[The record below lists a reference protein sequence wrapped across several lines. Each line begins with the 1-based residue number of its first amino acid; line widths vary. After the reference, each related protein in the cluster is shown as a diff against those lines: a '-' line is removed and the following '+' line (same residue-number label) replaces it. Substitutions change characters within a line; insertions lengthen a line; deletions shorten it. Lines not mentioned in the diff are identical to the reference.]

1 MKKFILI
8 AAVIAAFESQSQISH
23 GGRPSFADE
32 PQWIAAVNEIVTPAI
47 PLEELRAADMITDQY
62 KDLPYRFGYEH
73 AVAVDMT
80 TAGTWSDHNGTRFCH
95 LAIECPG
102 ALAISLRFDS
112 FKLPKGSQLFI
123 SSPDGREFLGS
134 FDHRNNKSHGRLACG
149 LIQGERIIIEYSAPT
164 TLAEQ
169 PALVI
174 GEIVHGYRP
183 FAKSSF
189 VQDALRGPFGS
200 SGACEV
206 NVNCP
211 EGADWQVEKRSV
223 AIITQG
229 GSGVCTGAMVNNT
242 ANDGTPY
249 FLTANHCT
257 QGSNTGNWVFYF
269 NHESAGCNG
278 SNGPTTD
285 LISGADLVANNAGSD
300 FALLLLNDTPPASY
314 NVQYAGWDA
323 TDDEAA
329 STSAVCIHHPSG
341 DIKKISFEDDAP
353 YFSTG
358 NGAAVWWI
366 DTWELGVTEPG
377 SSGSPLFNQDHRII
391 GQLFGG
397 ASACSGAQGNGQY
410 DFYGRFGVSWNTG
423 NSAPTRLIDWLDPAG
438 TGQLV
443 LDGWPEGAVVY
454 TNDAGVGAISGIEDN
469 ICGDTFQGTFNLT
482 NNGTETLT
490 ACEIHYQLNNG
501 SETVINWT
509 GSLAQNQSETIQL
522 PVMTAV
528 NGSNT
533 LTVSLVYAT
542 DENAVNNST
551 SFTFNAITT
560 PTTLLNVSILFDNY
574 PEETSWELLD
584 SNGDVFLT
592 AGPFGSEAGGST
604 LSESYC
610 VPYGCYTFVMNDSY
624 GDGICCGFFTGDGEY
639 SVTGSGQNTLVSGGE
654 FSFSDSSE
662 FCVEIPIQIQDW
674 ETTEMF
680 KLFPNPAQNLIQLN
694 SFIPIREVHITDLGG
709 RRILTPRLAPDH
721 LLAIDGVAPGNYIV
735 QVIFMDGRVV
745 NEKLIIVR

>member
-1 MKKFILI
+1 MKKLLL
-8 AAVIAAFESQSQISH
+8 VVLAFVTTQLQAQISH
-23 GGRPSFADE
+23 GGRPALGDHPE
-32 PQWIAAVNEIVTPAI
+32 WLTGVNEIVTPAI
-47 PLEELRAADMITDQY
+47 PLEELRASDLITDQY

-80 TAGTWSDHNGTRFCH
+80 TQGTWSERDGERFCH
-95 LAIECPG
+95 LAIACPG

-112 FKLPKGSQLFI
+112 FNLPKGSQLFI
-123 SSPDGREFLGS
+123 SSPDGREYLGS

-149 LIQGERIIIEYSAPT
+149 LIQGEKIIIEYSAPSE
-164 TLAEQ
+164 LAQQ

-183 FAKSSF
+183 FAKSAF
-189 VQDALRGPFGS
+189 VQEALRGPFGS
-200 SGACEV
+200 AGACEV

-229 GSGVCTGAMVNNT
+229 GSGLCTGAMVNNT

-323 TDDEAA
+323 TDNEAA

-366 DTWELGVTEPG
+366 DNWELGVTEPG

-397 ASACSGAQGNGQY
+397 ASACSGSQGNGQY

-423 NSAPTRLIDWLDPAG
+423 TTAPTRLIDWLDPSG
-438 TGQLV
+438 SGQLV
-443 LDGWPEGAVVY
+443 IDGWPEGAVVY
-454 TNDAGVGAISGIEDN
+454 TNDAGVGAISGIEAN
-469 ICGDTFQGTFNLT
+469 ICGSSFQGTFNLS

-490 ACEIHYQLNNG
+490 ACEIHYQLNNNAQQI
-501 SETVINWT
+501 INWT
-509 GSLAQNQSETIQL
+509 GSLAQGQTETIQL
-522 PVMTAV
+522 PAMTAD
-528 NGSNT
+528 NGAN
-533 LTVSLVYAT
+533 SLVISVVYT
-542 DENAVNNST
+542 NDENGLNNST
-551 SFTFNAITT
+551 SFNFSAITT
-560 PTTLLNVSILFDNY
+560 PTTIITMQFTFDNY
-574 PEETSWELLD
+574 PEETAWTITDNSGTQIL
-584 SNGDVFLT
+584 SG
-592 AGPFGSEAGGST
+592 GPYSSETPGST
-604 LSESYC
+604 ITEEHCLAYA
-610 VPYGCYTFVMNDSY
+610 CYSFVITDVY
-624 GDGICCGFFTGDGEY
+624 GDGICCSFGNGAYQVSDENQ
-639 SVTGSGQNTLVSGGE
+639 VLLASGGQFTDSE
-654 FSFSDSSE
+654 TTDFCLTIPIGIEDMDSKSFS
-662 FCVEIPIQIQDW
+662 I
-674 ETTEMF
+674 
-680 KLFPNPAQNLIQLN
+680 FPNPASDKLLIRMQSN
-694 SFIPIREVHITDLGG
+694 VNEMAITDMHGAVLA
-709 RRILTPRLAPDH
+709 RLRPQSSTMQYDVSHFNSGVYFAH
-721 LLAIDGVAPGNYIV
+721 FRKNDGSI
-735 QVIFMDGRVV
+735 QSEKFVII
-745 NEKLIIVR
+745 K

>member
-1 MKKFILI
+1 MKQLLLV
-8 AAVIAAFESQSQISH
+8 ALAFVTIQLQAQISH
-23 GGRPSFADE
+23 GGRPALGDHPE
-32 PQWIAAVNEIVTPAI
+32 WLMGINEIVTPAI
-47 PLEELRAADMITDQY
+47 PLEELRASDLITDQY

-80 TAGTWSDHNGTRFCH
+80 TQGTWSERDGERFCH
-95 LAIECPG
+95 LAIACPG

-112 FKLPKGSQLFI
+112 FNLPKGSQLFI
-123 SSPDGREFLGS
+123 SSPDGREYLGS

-149 LIQGERIIIEYSAPT
+149 LIQGEKIIIEYSAPSE
-164 TLAEQ
+164 LAQQ

-183 FAKSSF
+183 FAKSAF
-189 VQDALRGPFGS
+189 VQEALRGPFGNA
-200 SGACEV
+200 GGCEV

-229 GSGVCTGAMVNNT
+229 GSGLCTGAMVNNT

-366 DTWELGVTEPG
+366 DNWELGVTEPG

-397 ASACSGAQGNGQY
+397 ASACSGSQGNGQY

-423 NSAPTRLIDWLDPAG
+423 NSAPTRLIDWLDPSG

-469 ICGDTFQGTFNLT
+469 ICGDSFQGTFNLT
-482 NNGTETLT
+482 NNGTQTLT

-501 SETVINWT
+501 TETVINWT
-509 GSLAQNQSETIQL
+509 GALAQNQSESIQL

-528 NGSNT
+528 SGNNT
-533 LTVSLVYAT
+533 LSVSVVYT
-542 DENAVNNST
+542 MDENSVNNST

-592 AGPFGSEAGGST
+592 AGPFGSETGGST
-604 LSESYC
+604 LSETFC

-639 SVTGSGQNTLVSGGE
+639 SVTGSGQNTLASGGE

-662 FCVEIPIQIQDW
+662 FCVEIPIQTQDL
-674 ETTEMF
+674 ETIEVF
-680 KLFPNPAQNLIQLN
+680 KLFPNPARNLIRLN
-694 SFIPIREVHITDLGG
+694 SLIPIREVYITDLGG
-709 RRILTPRLAPDH
+709 RRILTPQLAQDH
-721 LLAIDGVAPGNYIV
+721 LIAIDGVAPGNYIV
-735 QVIFMDGRVV
+735 HVILLDGSVL
-745 NEKLIIVR
+745 NEKLFIVR

>member
-1 MKKFILI
+1 MKKVLLVLTTLI
-8 AAVIAAFESQSQISH
+8 TVNAQSQISH
-23 GGRPSFADE
+23 GGRPEFGNHFD
-32 PQWIAAVNEIVTPAI
+32 WLNTVNTHTTTEI
-47 PLEELRAADMITDQY
+47 PLEALRAEDLITDQY
-62 KDLPYRFGYEH
+62 KDQPYRFGYEH
-73 AVAVDMT
+73 AVQLNMFELGSWRVMDGMKY
-80 TAGTWSDHNGTRFCH
+80 CH
-95 LAIECPG
+95 YAITCPG

-112 FKLPKGSQLFI
+112 FRLPKGSQLYI
-123 SSPDGREFLGS
+123 SSPDAREYLGS
-134 FDHRNNKSHGRLACG
+134 FDHRNNKPHGRLACG
-149 LIQGERIIIEYSAPT
+149 LIQGERIIIEYRAPIEM
-164 TLAEQ
+164 AEL
-169 PALVI
+169 PSLVI

-183 FAKSSF
+183 FAKSAF

-229 GSGVCTGAMVNNT
+229 GSGVCTGALVNNT

-269 NHESAGCNG
+269 NHESSGCNG
-278 SNGPTTD
+278 SSGPTTD

-323 TDDEAA
+323 TDDEGA

-353 YFSTG
+353 YFDNAS
-358 NGAAVWWI
+358 GAAVWWI
-366 DTWELGVTEPG
+366 DNWELGVTEPG

-423 NSAPTRLIDWLDPAG
+423 TTAPTRLIDWLDPG
-438 TGQLV
+438 NTGQLV

-454 TNDAGVGAISGIEDN
+454 ANDAGVGAINGIEAN
-469 ICGDTFQGTFNLT
+469 ICGASFQGTFNLS
-482 NNGTETLT
+482 NNGTQTLT

-501 SETVINWT
+501 AEAVINWT
-509 GSLAQNQSETIQL
+509 GSLAQNQSETVQL

-533 LTVSLVYAT
+533 LTVSVIYPT
-542 DENAVNNST
+542 DENAVNNA
-551 SFTFNAITT
+551 TFYTFSAITV
-560 PTTLLNVSILFDNY
+560 PSTTLTLQITLDNY
-574 PEETSWELLD
+574 PEETAWSID
-584 SNGDVFLT
+584 DANGI
-592 AGPFGSEAGGST
+592 EIIAGGTYASETPGST
-604 LSESYC
+604 ITESIC
-610 VPYGCYTFVMNDSY
+610 IAYGCYTFNITDVY
-624 GDGICCGFFTGDGEY
+624 GDGICCVYGN
-639 SVTGSGQNTLVSGGE
+639 GQYLLSDENQVSLAAGGE
-654 FSFSDSSE
+654 FTVISSTD
-662 FCVEIPIQIQDW
+662 FCVEIPIGLAEQTTQIVRI
-674 ETTEMF
+674 
-680 KLFPNPAQNLIQLN
+680 FPNPASDKLQFVSEKSIQ
-694 SFIPIREVHITDLGG
+694 EVAITDMSGSIKSFQQIQQNRG
-709 RRILTPRLAPDH
+709 E
-721 LLAIDGVAPGNYIV
+721 IDLREFSSGIYFARVK
-735 QVIFMDGRVV
+735 FEDGSVS
-745 NEKLIIVR
+745 NDKFTLIK

>member
-47 PLEELRAADMITDQY
+47 PLEELRAADRITDQY

-80 TAGTWSDHNGTRFCH
+80 TAGTWSDQNGTRFCH

-229 GSGVCTGAMVNNT
+229 GSGLCTGAMVNNT

-366 DTWELGVTEPG
+366 DNWELGVTEPG

-501 SETVINWT
+501 SESVINWT
-509 GSLAQNQSETIQL
+509 GSLAQNQTESIQL
-522 PVMTAV
+522 PVMTAS
-528 NGSNT
+528 NGNNT
-533 LTVSLVYAT
+533 LTINVIYSA

-551 SFTFNAITT
+551 SFSFIAITT
-560 PTTLLNVSILFDNY
+560 PTTIITMQITLDNY
-574 PEETSWELLD
+574 PEETAWSISD
-584 SNGDVFLT
+584 NNGVEILT
-592 AGPFGSEAGGST
+592 GGPYS
-604 LSESYC
+604 SESPNTTITEDHC
-610 VPYGCYTFVMNDSY
+610 LAYGCYSLTITDAY
-624 GDGICCGFFTGDGEY
+624 GDGICCSFGNGDYQLANEN
-639 SVTGSGQNTLVSGGE
+639 QEILASGGQ
-654 FSFSDSSE
+654 FTDS
-662 FCVEIPIQIQDW
+662 
-674 ETTEMF
+674 ETTDFCLELPIGVINVDTR
-680 KLFPNPAQNLIQLN
+680 KVSLFPNPANDRLQMVTQQRVSEITIRDINGTLTALINPQSMN
-694 SFIPIREVHITDLGG
+694 VNMDVSQYSPGIYFAQFKFTDGS
-709 RRILTPRLAPDH
+709 TFSEK
-721 LLAIDGVAPGNYIV
+721 V
-735 QVIFMDGRVV
+735 VI
-745 NEKLIIVR
+745 IQ